1 MLPVRLIVHNSVT
14 YLHVLPVIIHNFV
27 QHVYSLL
34 PLRQEVKG
42 RQIGDVHI
50 LVNKE
55 ITNFRCT
62 KMNELCNT
70 THN

>member
-1 MLPVRLIVHNSVT
+1 M
-14 YLHVLPVIIHNFV
+14 LPVIIHNFV

-34 PLRQEVKG
+34 PLWQEVKG

-50 LVNKE
+50 LVHKE

-62 KMNELCNT
+62 KMNEL
-70 THN
+70 